1 MWELCQTP
9 PKDDAIP
16 FDNVLHQNSLI
27 KTMRRQVHMT
37 LVKRTRKRRAH
48 DINRSENQATTG
60 LGESDNKEPLQTRT
74 FANGMIT
81 QEVEMGKPD
90 GKKATHGKKV
100 SVKYI
105 GKLKDDNIFYS
116 NVSGRHFE
124 SRLGVGQV
132 SGWDVGHMY

>member
-1 MWELCQTP
+1 
-9 PKDDAIP
+9 
-16 FDNVLHQNSLI
+16 
-27 KTMRRQVHMT
+27 MRRQVHMT

-100 SVKYI
+100 KFLAYEE
-105 GKLKDDNIFYS
+105 LQRDDPLLATHFRPHAILAFTCFLHDMHASFFACLWPILLLEPLLNNAIF
-116 NVSGRHFE
+116 FFF
-124 SRLGVGQV
+124 LGFC
-132 SGWDVGHMY
+132 